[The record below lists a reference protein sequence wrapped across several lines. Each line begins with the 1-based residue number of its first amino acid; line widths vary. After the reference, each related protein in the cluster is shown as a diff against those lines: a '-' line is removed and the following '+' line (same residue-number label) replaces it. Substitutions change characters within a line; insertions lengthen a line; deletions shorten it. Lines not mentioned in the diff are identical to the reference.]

1 MEREE
6 RAKELISRVAAPE
19 PDDAFKA
26 ELRERLVTRAAASRE
41 ATTPRGRRWIAPRP
55 AYPLFR
61 RAVLV
66 TGLVLVLFMSFT
78 GGAYALSAGKNPDS
92 SLYGTKLFFEEA
104 RLSLTGSHDSKAEL
118 ELSYSRER
126 LREMRYLAEA
136 GVSRGSE
143 RCLNEYEEL
152 LTRAREHIYLLES
165 EEFDRL
171 SAEFLRL
178 TQDQLDEL
186 ASLPDGG
193 GSVGNMVEA
202 AAGACGGARQR
213 MGEQMMMRQGQG
225 GEQMMQQGGTGDG
238 NDGGSDSG
246 ADGGYQGGDGTQGG
260 PMQGGGGSGPM
271 MP

>member
-6 RAKELISRVAAPE
+6 RAKELISRVATPE

-26 ELRERLVTRAAASRE
+26 ELRERLVTQAAARRKANTALE
-41 ATTPRGRRWIAPRP
+41 RRWVAPRP
-55 AYPLFR
+55 AYPLLR

-66 TGLVLVLFMSFT
+66 SGLVLVLFMSFT

-92 SLYGTKLFFEEA
+92 NLYGTKLFFEEA
-104 RLSLTGSHDSKAEL
+104 RLSITGSHDSKAEL
-118 ELSYSRER
+118 ELTYSRER

-152 LTRAREHIYLLES
+152 LTRAREHIYLLEGG
-165 EEFDRL
+165 EFDRL

-178 TQDQLDEL
+178 TQEQLEEL
-186 ASLPDGG
+186 TSLQDGG
-193 GSVGNMVEA
+193 GSVADMIEA
-202 AAGACGGARQR
+202 AAGACDGARQS
-213 MGEQMMMRQGQG
+213 MGEQMMLRRGQG
-225 GEQMMQQGGTGDG
+225 GEPMMQPGGDSDGTGSG
-238 NDGGSDSG
+238 SG
-246 ADGGYQGGDGTQGG
+246 ADGGYQGGPMQDGG
-260 PMQGGGGSGPM
+260 PMMQQGGGGGPM